1 MADYSAKLGY
11 GTYDQIIS
19 KIQSGVLD
27 ERDIVFTSDTSE
39 IVYIT
44 DSKVPQVMRARL
56 QTFDNV
62 DSAVNTLNHQSS
74 TYPGQ
79 LIGIKNASDDYE
91 PYVVW
96 KHGTTYSVRRLTL
109 ATETEQLEVKTDEH
123 IEDGVRHITAAE
135 REAWNA
141 KVETEDLDDYNA
153 HLSNTEI
160 HTTNAERAAY
170 QAHIQN
176 ADIHTTAVDKE
187 NYDSHIDNDTIHVT
201 QADKNKWNS
210 NGTNY
215 ESVEAFIADLSTHN
229 VADAIHVF
237 FPAAVISSITSN
249 KITSPCYGLM
259 CRTASGRYDLTLYAD
274 GYMIYMVRMDENGN
288 VSRVSRATL
297 STVS

>member
-11 GTYDQIIS
+11 GTYDQILA

-56 QTFDNV
+56 QTFDNI
-62 DSAVNTLNHQSS
+62 DSAVNTLNHQSE

-79 LIGIKNASDDYE
+79 LIGIKNVSGDYD
-91 PYVVW
+91 PYTVW
-96 KHGTTYSVRRLTL
+96 KHGTTYSVRRVPI
-109 ATETEQLEVKTDEH
+109 ASEVESLEEKTDEH
-123 IEDGVRHITAAE
+123 IDDAVRHITDEE
-135 REAWNA
+135 RAGWNS
-141 KVETEDLDDYNA
+141 KVEKRELVAFEN
-153 HLSNTEI
+153 HISN
-160 HTTNAERAAY
+160 N
-170 QAHIQN
+170 
-176 ADIHTTAVDKE
+176 DIHTTVDERNLYEAHIQDNNIHITPDDKTRYNE
-187 NYDSHIDNDTIHVT
+187 HINDSLIHVT
-201 QADKNKWNS
+201 AGDKNKWNS

-215 ESVEAFIADLSTHN
+215 TSTESFYADLETHN
-229 VADAIHVF
+229 VADAIHVY
-237 FPAAVISSITSN
+237 FPASVISAITNN
-249 KITSPCYGLM
+249 KITSACYGLM
-259 CRTASGRYDLTLYAD
+259 CRTANTRYDLTLYAD

>member
-1 MADYSAKLGY
+1 MEDYSAKLGY
-11 GTYDQIIS
+11 GTYDQILA

-27 ERDIVFTSDTSE
+27 ERDIIFTSDTSE

-44 DSKVPQVMRARL
+44 DSKVPQVMRARI

-79 LIGIKNASDDYE
+79 LIGIKNESDDYE

-96 KHGTTYSVRRLTL
+96 LHGTTYSVRRLTIS
-109 ATETEQLEVKTDEH
+109 TETEALDAKTDEH
-123 IEDGVRHITAAE
+123 IDDYTRHITAEE
-135 REAWNA
+135 RESWNA
-141 KVETEDLDDYNA
+141 KVETEDLDDYNT
-153 HLSNTEI
+153 HLNDASI
-160 HTTNAERAAY
+160 HTTNEERAAY
-170 QAHIQN
+170 QAHLSN
-176 ADIHTTAVDKE
+176 TDIHVTAIDKDNYNSHVD
-187 NYDSHIDNDTIHVT
+187 NQAIHVT
-201 QADKNKWNS
+201 QGDKDRWNS
-210 NGTNY
+210 NGNSY
-215 ESVEAFIADLSTHN
+215 DSVDAFIADLSTHN
-229 VADAIHVF
+229 ITDSTHVF
-237 FPAAVISSITSN
+237 FPASVISAITNN

-259 CRTASGRYDLTLYAD
+259 CRTASGRYDLTLYTD